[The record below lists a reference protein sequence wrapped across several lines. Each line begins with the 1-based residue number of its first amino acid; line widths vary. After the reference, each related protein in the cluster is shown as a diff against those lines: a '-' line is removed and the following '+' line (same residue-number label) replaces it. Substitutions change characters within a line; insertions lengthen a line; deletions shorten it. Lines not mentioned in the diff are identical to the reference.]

1 MKPWMVRIIAA
12 AFAVCFSLFVLTPPH
27 SVFASAFSS
36 ALEKIDPGDLPLF
49 EDDGDLRH
57 LAEAVSASVSYYE
70 RLPAEKIIL
79 YGKDG
84 YTAAGI
90 AEGLRRFADFL
101 ETRPSDSQLADFIR
115 KNGSVYAHRQDDQ
128 AVRVLFTGYYEPAL
142 EGRREPCDT
151 FRYPVYGRPDDLAEI
166 RLSRFGIR
174 DEAAASRPLIGRF
187 DGRQVVPY
195 FRRSEID
202 AGALEG
208 RARPIVWVSDPVA
221 LFFLHV
227 QGSGRVVLKDGRS
240 VNLHFEA
247 SNGLPYKSIGR
258 YLVDTGRID
267 ADAVSM
273 QSIAEYIRENPD
285 EKTEILHHNPRYIFF
300 SEAGHGVRGCIGV
313 PLTAG
318 RSVALDQK
326 MFPPGSLM
334 FIDTEKP
341 VVNDAG
347 EIDAW
352 VGFSRFAL
360 NQDTG
365 SAIRGIRR
373 ADFFWGS
380 GAFAE
385 TAAGHMQHPG
395 RMYFIAIHPKE

>member
-1 MKPWMVRIIAA
+1 MKTLMVRAIAA
-12 AFAVCFSLFVLTPPH
+12 VFAVCFSFFAVTLC
-27 SVFASAFSS
+27 SAFASSS
-36 ALEKIDPGDLPLF
+36 LSSLEKIDPAAMPLF
-49 EDDGDLRH
+49 EDDNDLSH
-57 LAEAVSASVSYYE
+57 LAEAVFASVSYYE
-70 RLPAEKIIL
+70 RLPAERLIR
-79 YGKDG
+79 YGKDA
-84 YTAAGI
+84 YTAGDL

-101 ETRPSDSQLADFIR
+101 DTRPSDSQLTDFIR
-115 KNGSVYAHRQDDQ
+115 KNGSAYAHRQDNQ
-128 AVRVLFTGYYEPAL
+128 AVRVLFTGYYEPEV
-142 EGRREPCDT
+142 EGRREPCGT

-174 DEAAASRPLIGRF
+174 QETGAPNPLIGRF

-202 AGALEG
+202 GGALEG

-227 QGSGRVVLKDGRS
+227 QGSGRVVLADGRS
-240 VNLHFEA
+240 VHLHFEA
-247 SNGLPYKSIGR
+247 SNGLPYKSIGK

-267 ADAVSM
+267 AEAVSM

-285 EKTEILHHNPRYIFF
+285 EREEILHHNPRYIFF
-300 SEAGHGVRGCIGV
+300 SEADHGVRGCIGV
-313 PLTAG
+313 PLTGG

-326 MFPPGSLM
+326 VFPPGSLM
-334 FIDTEKP
+334 FIETEKP
-341 VVNDAG
+341 VVNDVG
-347 EIDAW
+347 DIEAW
-352 VGFSRFAL
+352 TGFSRFAL

-395 RMYFIAIHPKE
+395 RMYFIAIHPE

>member
-1 MKPWMVRIIAA
+1 MRTLMIRIAVA
-12 AFAVCFSLFVLTPPH
+12 AFIVISPLFVFPALPGA
-27 SVFASAFSS
+27 ASSM
-36 ALEKIDPGDLPLF
+36 EKIDPEDLPLF
-49 EDDGDLRH
+49 ADDGNFRN
-57 LAEAVSASVSYYE
+57 LADAVSASVSYYE
-70 RLPAEKIIL
+70 RLPAERIIL

-84 YTAAGI
+84 YAA
-90 AEGLRRFADFL
+90 AELAVGLRRFADFL
-101 ETRPSDSQLADFIR
+101 ETRPSNSELAGFIR
-115 KNGSVYAHRQDDQ
+115 KNGSVYTHLQENRPL
-128 AVRVLFTGYYEPAL
+128 RIMFTGYYEPEL
-142 EGRREPCDT
+142 EGRREACDT

-174 DEAAASRPLIGRF
+174 GGEGSPHTLIGRF
-187 DGRQVVPY
+187 DGREVVPY

-227 QGSGRVVLKDGRS
+227 QGSGRVVLEDGRPIH
-240 VNLHFEA
+240 LHYAA
-247 SNGLPYKSIGR
+247 SNGLPYKSIGK

-267 ADAVSM
+267 AKAVSM

-285 EKTEILHHNPRYIFF
+285 EREEILHHNPRYIFF
-300 SEAGHGVRGCIGV
+300 TEADHGVRGCIGV

-326 MFPPGSLM
+326 VFPPGSLM
-334 FIDTEKP
+334 FVETEKP
-341 VVNDAG
+341 VVNDDG
-347 EIDAW
+347 EIEEW
-352 VGFSRFAL
+352 TGFSRFAL

-365 SAIRGIRR
+365 SAIRGPRR
-373 ADFFWGS
+373 ADFFWGA

-385 TAAGHMQHPG
+385 IAAGHMQHPG
-395 RMYFIAIHPKE
+395 RMYFIAIQPE

>member
-1 MKPWMVRIIAA
+1 MRTLLIRTIAA
-12 AFAVCFSLFVLTPPH
+12 AFAVFFPLFVFTPY
-27 SVFASAFSS
+27 SAYASSIPAFR
-36 ALEKIDPGDLPLF
+36 EKIDPGDLPLLA
-49 EDDGDLRH
+49 DDGDLRD
-57 LAEAVSASVSYYE
+57 LAEAVFASASYYE
-70 RLPAEKIIL
+70 RLPAERIIL

-84 YTAAGI
+84 YAAAEL

-101 ETRPSDSQLADFIR
+101 ESRPSDSQLTGFIR
-115 KNGSVYAHRQDDQ
+115 ENGSVYAHRQENRP
-128 AVRVLFTGYYEPAL
+128 VRVLFTGYYEPEL

-151 FRYPVYGRPDDLAEI
+151 FRYPVYGRPDDLAEV

-174 DEAAASRPLIGRF
+174 GEDGNPQTLIGRF

-227 QGSGRVVLKDGRS
+227 QGSGRVVLEDDRP
-240 VNLHFEA
+240 VHLHFEA

-258 YLVDTGRID
+258 YLVDTGRLD
-267 ADAVSM
+267 AKAVSM

-300 SEAGHGVRGCIGV
+300 SEGGHGVRGCIGV

-326 MFPPGSLM
+326 VFPPGSLM
-334 FIDTEKP
+334 FVETEKP
-341 VVNDAG
+341 VVNDDG
-347 EIDAW
+347 EIEAW
-352 VGFSRFAL
+352 TGFSRFAL

-365 SAIRGIRR
+365 SAIRGLRR

-395 RMYFIAIHPKE
+395 RMYFIAIHPE